1 MFLKR
6 TTIAAILLLAP
17 QSAGASDRLFETA
30 RDLLTAYGE
39 ASGYME
45 SCRPD
50 LDRTALRRAAVVDD
64 FDFEDMFSE
73 IRLKMLSIAY
83 EVRRSQ
89 GMTTECS
96 EDTGMALK
104 ERVETAMDDLQ
115 RAMDR
120 ALVAQRNKAE

>member
-17 QSAGASDRLFETA
+17 QSAGASDRLFDTA

-45 SCRPD
+45 ACRPD
-50 LDRTALRRAAVVDD
+50 LDRTALRRAAVVG
-64 FDFEDMFSE
+64 DFEDMFSE
-73 IRLKMLSIAY
+73 FRLKMLSIAY
-83 EVRRSQ
+83 EVGRSQ

-96 EDTGMALK
+96 EGAAS
-104 ERVETAMDDLQ
+104 R
-115 RAMDR
+115 R
-120 ALVAQRNKAE
+120 

>member
-1 MFLKR
+1 MPGFL
-6 TTIAAILLLAP
+6 TTSSLQLFSLAYDV
-17 QSAGASDRLFETA
+17 GR
-30 RDLLTAYGE
+30 
-39 ASGYME
+39 
-45 SCRPD
+45 
-50 LDRTALRRAAVVDD
+50 V
-64 FDFEDMFSE
+64 
-73 IRLKMLSIAY
+73 
-83 EVRRSQ
+83 Q